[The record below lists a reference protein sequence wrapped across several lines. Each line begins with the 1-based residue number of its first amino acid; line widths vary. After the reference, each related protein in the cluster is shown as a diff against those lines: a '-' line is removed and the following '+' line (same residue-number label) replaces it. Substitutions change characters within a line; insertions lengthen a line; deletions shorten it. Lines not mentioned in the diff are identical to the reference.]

1 MGDLYVMCEYKNQQE
16 KAYQI
21 YSLFSIAENRKCGIE
36 DIPSSII
43 GKKGNRLLLNRVIK
57 PGDMVFLYTDGVTE
71 ANNNYDGFYGDDRL
85 KNTLN
90 KYKDQKLNII
100 ISELTEDIYQYCGT
114 REQFDDLTMLI
125 MKFEGD

>member
-1 MGDLYVMCEYKNQQE
+1 MAILDGTPQFL
-16 KAYQI
+16 
-21 YSLFSIAENRKCGIE
+21 G
-36 DIPSSII
+36 
-43 GKKGNRLLLNRVIK
+43 GK
-57 PGDMVFLYTDGVTE
+57 PGVVLGAFEESKYTEEKIALSKNDRLVLYTDGVTE